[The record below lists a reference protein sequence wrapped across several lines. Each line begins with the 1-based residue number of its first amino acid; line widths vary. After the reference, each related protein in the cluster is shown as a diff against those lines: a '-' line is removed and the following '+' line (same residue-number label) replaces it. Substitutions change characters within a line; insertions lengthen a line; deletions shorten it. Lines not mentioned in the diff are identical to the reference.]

1 MVASTA
7 LVTAVLSFVVVHR
20 PPSASLFSR
29 RPAAAAITLQVDDYK
44 NDGGSIDWDAEAA
57 NLARPTNPFYAKI
70 KAMEPSE
77 MVREF
82 AQAAPEEVQFAVKQ
96 TVASLL
102 GKIPEVIG
110 ESTITTTGKNLA
122 SLMFNMQMTGYMFRN
137 AEYRQGL
144 MKSLSGVSED
154 DEAAPATVSLPPVS
168 GQITVKIA
176 EGMEANVDAQAYMA
190 ELRSEVEGLRAEL
203 MASRQAA
210 NDGEGDE
217 TALITYI
224 QKLAPADQQELTQTV
239 SPEVLEAM
247 SQLVA
252 KLLIDL
258 NIERE
263 TETAAPM
270 SKMREL
276 LIVQLVTGYRLRELQ
291 VKDDLKDKF
300 WDQ

>member
-1 MVASTA
+1 
-7 LVTAVLSFVVVHR
+7 
-20 PPSASLFSR
+20 
-29 RPAAAAITLQVDDYK
+29 
-44 NDGGSIDWDAEAA
+44 
-57 NLARPTNPFYAKI
+57 
-70 KAMEPSE
+70 
-77 MVREF
+77 
-82 AQAAPEEVQFAVKQ
+82 
-96 TVASLL
+96 
-102 GKIPEVIG
+102 
-110 ESTITTTGKNLA
+110 
-122 SLMFNMQMTGYMFRN
+122 
-137 AEYRQGL
+137 
-144 MKSLSGVSED
+144 
-154 DEAAPATVSLPPVS
+154 
-168 GQITVKIA
+168 
-176 EGMEANVDAQAYMA
+176 
-190 ELRSEVEGLRAEL
+190 